1 MFLLINIQKYF
12 FASISQF
19 YGEETTPMRVFFLAR
34 TGAKRFGHRK
44 RKNTEEKPKVVASVW
59 REEFIQFLA
68 ALAIF

>member
-1 MFLLINIQKYF
+1 
-12 FASISQF
+12 
-19 YGEETTPMRVFFLAR
+19 MRVFFLAR
-34 TGAKRFGHRK
+34 TGAKRFGHRR